1 MKKHAIALLTALCV
15 AAGCTASAETA
26 KHERVYVVVN
36 HDGEVQKL
44 LDNVHLENSDGL
56 DVLDD
61 RSMLTAIEN
70 VGGHET
76 FTLDGE
82 TLTWQ
87 ADGSSIIY
95 QGTSDKRPDVLPQ
108 VTFTL
113 DGKEATAEDIK
124 NAQGVVTMDVSF
136 LMAENTPYLALSVM
150 PIDEN
155 TLSDISVENGAVMND
170 GNHKVLV
177 GWAVP
182 GMDVDAELPTHF
194 TVTATADHAD
204 LSWMMTFATSEP
216 LSWFCDEADEKIDDL
231 SDNVN
236 ELKAGLAALCD
247 GEALPEGEGKLHDGL
262 SALFTLYDGVAA
274 LNDGAKSLNDGAKSL
289 DDGASE
295 LENGL
300 TTLVSNNDA
309 LNQGAAQLFDAV
321 LATANQQLAAAGL
334 DAAGI
339 TLPELTSTN
348 YADVLDAALA
358 QLDPETLLATAQD
371 AAREQVKAE
380 VMKQEK
386 AVREGVTQAVQAQV
400 LESVLAQSGLTMTA
414 EDYSKAVSAGQV
426 THEQAQQISAAIEQL
441 MGSDDIQ
448 AKLEAAVAEQI
459 DALVEQNVA
468 DESVQKQLEEAIAPA
483 KAGYEAL
490 ASLKTQLDSV
500 NTFVTGLSSYTD
512 GVSQAAQGAAALHD
526 GSTQLVNGASQ
537 LSDGTAQ
544 LADGLNE
551 LKQTLSADVLPLLN
565 GDVQKA
571 LDVFENTKNQLS
583 SDASFDLVSD
593 DMSHDV
599 VYIIRSDLNK

>member
-36 HDGEVQKL
+36 HDGEIQTL

-182 GMDVDAELPTHF
+182 GMDADAELPTHF

-236 ELKAGLAALCD
+236 ELKAGLTALCD

-358 QLDPETLLATAQD
+358 QLDPKTLLATAQD

-512 GVSQAAQGAAALHD
+512 SVSQAAQGAAALHD

>member
-36 HDGEVQKL
+36 HNGEVQTL

-87 ADGSSIIY
+87 ADGSSIIS

-182 GMDVDAELPTHF
+182 GMDADAELPTHF

-236 ELKAGLAALCD
+236 ELKAGLTALCD
-247 GEALPEGEGKLHDGL
+247 GEALPEGEGRLHDGL

-289 DDGASE
+289 DDGAFE

-358 QLDPETLLATAQD
+358 QLDPKTLLATAQD

-468 DESVQKQLEEAIAPA
+468 DESVQNQLEEAIAPA

-490 ASLKTQLDSV
+490 ASLKTQIDSV

-526 GSTQLVNGASQ
+526 GSTQLADGASQ

>member
-182 GMDVDAELPTHF
+182 GMDADAELPTHF

>member
-36 HDGEVQKL
+36 HDGEIQTL
-44 LDNVHLENSDGL
+44 LDNVHLENGDGL

-182 GMDVDAELPTHF
+182 GMDADAELPTHF

-309 LNQGAAQLFDAV
+309 LNQGATQLFDAV

-400 LESVLAQSGLTMTA
+400 LEGVLAQSGLTMTA

-468 DESVQKQLEEAIAPA
+468 DESVQNQLEEAIAPA

-526 GSTQLVNGASQ
+526 GSTQLADGASQ

>member
-36 HDGEVQKL
+36 HNGEVQTL
-44 LDNVHLENSDGL
+44 LDNVHLENGDGL

-182 GMDVDAELPTHF
+182 GMDADAELPTHF

-236 ELKAGLAALCD
+236 ELKAGLTALCD

-400 LESVLAQSGLTMTA
+400 LEGVLAQSGLTMTA

-512 GVSQAAQGAAALHD
+512 SVSQAAQGAAALHD

-565 GDVQKA
+565 GDVQKV

-583 SDASFDLVSD
+583 SDASFDLVSN